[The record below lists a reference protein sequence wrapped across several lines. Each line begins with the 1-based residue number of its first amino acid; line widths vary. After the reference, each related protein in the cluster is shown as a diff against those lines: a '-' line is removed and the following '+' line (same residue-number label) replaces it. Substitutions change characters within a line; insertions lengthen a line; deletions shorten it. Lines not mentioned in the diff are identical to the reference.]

1 MVDKKQADTMDIA
14 KVLSTKWPSYDVKL
28 SNNELILYA
37 LGVGFSQDPL
47 NKDHFKFTY
56 ENDGEFQ
63 AFSTM
68 PSVIA
73 HRQSDLVLNIPGF
86 PQFNPMMLLYGE
98 ENLEF
103 FKPITSDLKLRVEER
118 IADVADKGKMT
129 GLTEESLIKNAD
141 TGETLVKILRTLM
154 IRGVGGYGHKGGAVA
169 VKYPEIPSRAPDA
182 VVESKSQPNQALL
195 YRLNGDLNPLHIDP
209 DMAELGGFEK
219 PIIHGL
225 CSSGFT
231 ARMVYEKY
239 CNGDPKALSKF
250 STRFL
255 SHVFPGE
262 TYQVEIWK
270 DGNTL
275 IFQTKTKERG
285 KVAVRGFA
293 ELREAPKL

>member
-1 MVDKKQADTMDIA
+1 MASTMDIA

-28 SNNELILYA
+28 TNNELILYS
-37 LGVGFSQDPL
+37 LGIGFQQDPL
-47 NKDHFKFTY
+47 NRDHFKFTY
-56 ENDGEFQ
+56 ENDSDFQ
-63 AFSTM
+63 AFATM

-103 FKPITSDLKLRVEER
+103 YKPITADLNLVVEER

-129 GLTEESLIKNAD
+129 GLTEESLIKNKD
-141 TGETLVKILRTLM
+141 NGETLVKVLRTLM
-154 IRGVGGYGHKGGAVA
+154 IRGVGGYGHKGGAAA
-169 VKYPEIPSRAPDA
+169 VHYPEIPKRDPDTI
-182 VVESKSQPNQALL
+182 VESNSLPQQAFL
-195 YRLNGDLNPLHIDP
+195 YRLNGDLNPLHVDP
-209 DMAELGGFEK
+209 DMAAIGGFEK

-225 CSSGFT
+225 CSSGIT
-231 ARMVYEKY
+231 ARMIYEKF
-239 CNGDPKALSKF
+239 CNGDPKNLARF

-255 SHVFPGE
+255 SHVYPGE
-262 TYQVEIWK
+262 TYVVEIWK
-270 DGNTL
+270 DGNIL

-293 ELREAPKL
+293 EIRAQAKL

>member
-1 MVDKKQADTMDIA
+1 MVEKKDAAAEMDIK
-14 KVLSTKWPSYDVKL
+14 KVLSTKWPAYDVKL
-28 SNNELILYA
+28 SNNDMILYA
-37 LGVGFSQDPL
+37 LGVGL
-47 NKDHFKFTY
+47 NMNKLNTYHFNFKY
-56 ENDGEFQ
+56 EHDSEFQ
-63 AFSTM
+63 AFATM

-86 PQFNPMMLLYGE
+86 PAFNPMMLLYGE

-103 FKPITSDLKLRVEER
+103 YKPITSDLNLTVEER

-129 GLTEESLIKNAD
+129 ALTEESLIKNKD
-141 TGETLVKILRTLM
+141 TGETLVKILRSLM
-154 IRGVGGYGHKGGAVA
+154 IRGVGGYGHKGGAAA
-169 VKYPEIPSRAPDA
+169 VHYPEIPKRAPDA
-182 VVESKSQPNQALL
+182 VVESISYPNQALL
-195 YRLNGDLNPLHIDP
+195 YRLNGDLNPLHVDP
-209 DMAELGGFEK
+209 DMAALGGFEK

-239 CNGDPKALSKF
+239 CNGDPKNLAKF

-262 TYQVEIWK
+262 TYVVEIWK

-275 IFQTKTKERG
+275 VFQTKTKERG
-285 KVAVRGFA
+285 KIAVRGFA
-293 ELREAPKL
+293 ELRA

>member
-1 MVDKKQADTMDIA
+1 
-14 KVLSTKWPSYDVKL
+14 
-28 SNNELILYA
+28 
-37 LGVGFSQDPL
+37 
-47 NKDHFKFTY
+47 
-56 ENDGEFQ
+56 
-63 AFSTM
+63 M

-86 PQFNPMMLLYGE
+86 PAFNPMMLLYGE

-103 FKPITSDLKLRVEER
+103 FKPITADLTLRVEER
-118 IADVADKGKMT
+118 IADVQDKGKMT
-129 GLTEESLIKNAD
+129 GLTEESLIKNAE

-154 IRGVGGYGHKGGAVA
+154 IRGVGGYGYKGGEAA
-169 VKYPEIPSRAPDA
+169 VKYPDVPSRAPDA
-182 VVESKSQPNQALL
+182 VVESPSAPSQALL

-209 DMAELGGFEK
+209 DMAALGGFEK

-231 ARMVYEKY
+231 ARMVYDKY
-239 CNGDPKALSKF
+239 CNGDPQNLTKF

-262 TYQVEIWK
+262 TYIVEIWK

-285 KVAVRGFA
+285 KVAVKGFA
-293 ELREAPKL
+293 ELREQPKL

>member
-1 MVDKKQADTMDIA
+1 MGDSKGATEMDVK
-14 KVLSTKWPSYDVKL
+14 KVLATKWPSYDVKL
-28 SNNELILYA
+28 TNNELILYA
-37 LGVGFSQDPL
+37 LGIGFSQDPL
-47 NKDHFKFTY
+47 DQSHFKFTY
-56 ENDGEFQ
+56 ENDSEFQ

-86 PQFNPMMLLYGE
+86 PAFNPMMLLYGE

-103 FKPITSDLKLRVEER
+103 FKPITADLKLRVEER

-129 GLTEESLIKNAD
+129 GLTEESLIKNSE

-154 IRGVGGYGHKGGAVA
+154 IRGVGGYGHKGGAAA
-169 VKYPEIPSRAPDA
+169 VHYPEIPKRAPDA
-182 VVESKSQPNQALL
+182 VLESKSQPNQALL

-209 DMAELGGFEK
+209 DMAGLGGFEK

-239 CNGDPKALSKF
+239 CNGDPLALKKF

-262 TYQVEIWK
+262 TYIVEIWK
-270 DGNTL
+270 DGNVL

-293 ELREAPKL
+293 ELREQPKL

>member
-1 MVDKKQADTMDIA
+1 MNT
-14 KVLSTKWPSYDVKL
+14 
-28 SNNELILYA
+28 E
-37 LGVGFSQDPL
+37 
-47 NKDHFKFTY
+47 HFKFTY
-56 ENDGEFQ
+56 ENDSEFQ
-63 AFSTM
+63 AFATM

-103 FKPITSDLKLRVEER
+103 YKPITADLNLIVEER

-129 GLTEESLIKNAD
+129 GLTEESLIKNKD

-154 IRGVGGYGHKGGAVA
+154 IRGVGGYGHKGGAA
-169 VKYPEIPSRAPDA
+169 VVHYPDIPKRDPDA
-182 VVESKSQPNQALL
+182 ILESKSLPQQALL

-209 DMAELGGFEK
+209 DMAGLGGFEK

-239 CNGDPKALSKF
+239 CNGDPKNLARF

-262 TYQVEIWK
+262 TYVVEIWK
-270 DGNTL
+270 DGNML
-275 IFQTKTKERG
+275 VFQTKTKERG

-293 ELREAPKL
+293 ELRPSAKL